1 MRIRSVPVTL
11 NLLLN
16 GSNTLTHDENT
27 YKKITYKGLFLKR
40 NVSFDIKFMFQFA
53 NSNC

>member
-1 MRIRSVPVTL
+1 MRIRSIPVTL

-16 GSNTLTHDENT
+16 GSNTSTHDENT
-27 YKKITYKGLFLKR
+27 YKITYKGIFLKR

-53 NSNC
+53 NSNF